1 MDVSISEL
9 IYELTGVPERK
20 QKRKF
25 KRCRKQFLAVKLENG
40 AVRFYGSYNVR
51 CSLPIEECVRCRH
64 YINVNVLVPAVDV
77 ERMGLRAA
85 IESMA
90 ELTWGNARKLLERY
104 VLSELDNIVE
114 ELEKSGEVRLV

>member
-1 MDVSISEL
+1 MISEL

-25 KRCRKQFLAVKLENG
+25 RRCRKQFLAVKLESG

-51 CSLPIEECVRCRH
+51 CSLDINHCVGCRH

-104 VLSELDNIVE
+104 VLSELDNVVE

>member
-1 MDVSISEL
+1 MSVSEL

-25 KRCRKQFLAVKLENG
+25 KRCRRQFLAVKLENG

-77 ERMGLRAA
+77 QRKGLKRAV
-85 IESMA
+85 EEMV
-90 ELTWGNARKLLERY
+90 ENTWGNTRKLIERY
-104 VLSELDNIVE
+104 VLGKVDEIVKMLE
-114 ELEKSGEVRLV
+114 EEEEVRLV